1 MSCRIC
7 LEYVTLPVMSDFTSK
22 KLSANKHAAPAK
34 PERVPC
40 WACGT
45 SVGVSGM
52 SPLDFAVCPNCG
64 ERVLVPTDLDQF
76 RLTRFLGQGAMG
88 RVYLAVDQTLNREVA
103 VKVLRRA
110 YFSSPKMWSQLE
122 KEAKAA
128 GRVMHPRVVQVYRL
142 GKAENRPYIVME
154 LVNHPTL
161 ETLMK
166 SSAITLDAIRRI
178 AVDVMEGL
186 RAAEATGLVHGDV
199 KPANILVDERN
210 HAKITD
216 FGLARFIHR
225 EQSVERWG
233 TPYYMAPE
241 KARQE
246 QEDFRSDL
254 YSLGATI
261 FHVMADRAPFEGETG
276 DEVIELAL
284 RDPTPYLSDFRKD
297 LPKVFSKIVYKMME
311 KDPDDRFSSYDE
323 AIEAVR
329 GGRPIPE
336 TRRGIR
342 SPFWARVRS
351 FLVESP
357 AESGIDSRRASR

>member
-1 MSCRIC
+1 M
-7 LEYVTLPVMSDFTSK
+7 
-22 KLSANKHAAPAK
+22 N
-34 PERVPC
+34 
-40 WACGT
+40 
-45 SVGVSGM
+45 
-52 SPLDFAVCPNCG
+52 PLDFAVCPNCG
-64 ERVLVPTDLDQF
+64 ERVLVPADLDQF

-110 YFSSPKMWSQLE
+110 YFSSPKMWGQLE

-128 GRVMHPRVVQVYRL
+128 ARVMHPRVVQVYRL
-142 GKAENRPYIVME
+142 GKSDNRPYIVME

-166 SSAITLDAIRRI
+166 AAPISLDAIRRI

-210 HAKITD
+210 HAKIAD

-241 KARQE
+241 KAKQE

-254 YSLGATI
+254 YSLGATL
-261 FHVMADRAPFEGETG
+261 FHVMAGRAPFEAKTGE
-276 DEVIELAL
+276 EVIELAL
-284 RDPTPYLSDFRKD
+284 RDPTPNLSDFRRD
-297 LPKVFSKIVYKMME
+297 LPKTFCRIVYKMME
-311 KDPDDRFSSYDE
+311 KNPDDRFESYDE

-336 TRRGIR
+336 TQRGAR

-357 AESGIDSRRASR
+357 AESAKNCRGASR

>member
-1 MSCRIC
+1 MNSEHSID
-7 LEYVTLPVMSDFTSK
+7 LPSGTGGNPAQPVKTS
-22 KLSANKHAAPAK
+22 
-34 PERVPC
+34 C
-40 WACGT
+40 WACG
-45 SVGVSGM
+45 SEVDLSGLA
-52 SPLDFAVCPNCG
+52 PLDFAACATCG
-64 ERVLVPTDLDQF
+64 ERVLVPADMDQF

-110 YFSSPKMWSQLE
+110 YFSSPKMWAQLE

-128 GRVMHPRVVQVYRL
+128 ARVMHPRVVQVYRL
-142 GKAENRPYIVME
+142 GKSNNRPYMVME

-166 SSAITLDAIRRI
+166 AGPISLDAVRRI

-186 RAAEATGLVHGDV
+186 RAAQATGLVHGDV

-210 HAKITD
+210 HAKVAD

-246 QEDFRSDL
+246 QEDFRSDM
-254 YSLGATI
+254 YSLGASL
-261 FHVMADRAPFEGETG
+261 FHVMAGRAPFEGKTG

-284 RDPTPYLSDFRKD
+284 RAPTPSLSEYRKD
-297 LPKVFSKIVYKMME
+297 LPKVFSKIIYKMME
-311 KDPDDRFSSYDE
+311 KHPDDRFVSYDE

-342 SPFWARVRS
+342 LPFWMRVKS
-351 FLVESP
+351 FLIESP
-357 AESGIDSRRASR
+357 AETSKGGSVRDSAR

>member
-1 MSCRIC
+1 M
-7 LEYVTLPVMSDFTSK
+7 
-22 KLSANKHAAPAK
+22 A
-34 PERVPC
+34 C

-45 SVGVSGM
+45 WVSVSGM
-52 SPLDFAVCPNCG
+52 NPLDFAVCPDCG
-64 ERVLVPTDLDQF
+64 ERVLVPTNLDQF

-88 RVYLAVDQTLNREVA
+88 RVYLAVDQTLNRKVA

-110 YFSSPKMWSQLE
+110 YFSNPKMWSQLE

-128 GRVMHPRVVQVYRL
+128 ARVVHTRVVQVYRL
-142 GKAENRPYIVME
+142 GRSDNRPYIVME

-161 ETLMK
+161 ETLMQAGPV
-166 SSAITLDAIRRI
+166 SLDGIRRI

-186 RAAEATGLVHGDV
+186 RAAEATGLIHGDV

-216 FGLARFIHR
+216 FGLARFINR
-225 EQSVERWG
+225 ERSVERWG

-241 KARQE
+241 KAKQE

-254 YSLGATI
+254 YSLGATL
-261 FHVMADRAPFEGETG
+261 FHVLAGRAPFEAETG
-276 DEVIELAL
+276 EEVIERAL
-284 RDPTPYLSDFRKD
+284 RDPTPELSEFRRD
-297 LPKVFSKIVYKMME
+297 LPRDFCGIVYRMME
-311 KDPDDRFSSYDE
+311 KNPEDRFRSYDE

-336 TRRGIR
+336 SRRGECT
-342 SPFWARVRS
+342 SFWARVRR
-351 FLVESP
+351 FLMESP
-357 AESGIDSRRASR
+357 ADGGRNSRGASG

>member
-1 MSCRIC
+1 MTDQNRSRMSAGKGN
-7 LEYVTLPVMSDFTSK
+7 S
-22 KLSANKHAAPAK
+22 SALTDM
-34 PERVPC
+34 ETC

-45 SVGVSGM
+45 RVQTGGLN
-52 SPLDFAVCPNCG
+52 PLDFVVCPGCG
-64 ERVLVPTDLDQF
+64 ERVLVPADLDQF
-76 RLTRFLGQGAMG
+76 RLIRFLGQGAMG
-88 RVYLAVDQTLNREVA
+88 RVYLAVDRTLNRNVA

-110 YFSSPKMWSQLE
+110 YFSSPKMWKQLE

-128 GRVMHPRVVQVYRL
+128 ARVVNPRVVQVYRL
-142 GKAENRPYIVME
+142 GKSDNRPYIVME

-166 SSAITLDAIRRI
+166 NSAISLDAIRRI
-178 AVDVMEGL
+178 SVDVMEGL
-186 RAAEATGLVHGDV
+186 KAAEATGLVHGDV

-210 HAKITD
+210 HAKIAD

-225 EQSVERWG
+225 EQSVEGWG

-241 KARQE
+241 KARKE

-254 YSLGATI
+254 YSLGASM
-261 FHVMADRAPFEGETG
+261 FHALAGRAPFEGSTG

-284 RDPTPYLSDFRKD
+284 KDPTPHLKDFRRD
-297 LPKVFSKIVYKMME
+297 IPKNFSRVIYKMME
-311 KDPDDRFSSYDE
+311 KNPDDRFGSYDE

-329 GGRPIPE
+329 GGKPIPE
-336 TRRGIR
+336 TRRGGL
-342 SPFWARVRS
+342 SPFWARFRS

-357 AESGIDSRRASR
+357 AESAKGSRSGSSTR

>member
-1 MSCRIC
+1 MNASSSTAPSFSRG
-7 LEYVTLPVMSDFTSK
+7 LNPATLGS
-22 KLSANKHAAPAK
+22 
-34 PERVPC
+34 EPC

-45 SVGVSGM
+45 NVKVCGM
-52 SPLDFAVCPNCG
+52 NPLDFAVCPNCG
-64 ERVLVPTDLDQF
+64 ERVLVPAVLDQF

-88 RVYLAVDQTLNREVA
+88 RVYLAMDQTLNREVA
-103 VKVLRRA
+103 IKVLRRA
-110 YFSSPKMWSQLE
+110 YFSNPKMWGQLE

-128 GRVMHPRVVQVYRL
+128 ARVMHPRVVQVYRL
-142 GKAENRPYIVME
+142 GKSDNRPYIVME

-161 ETLMK
+161 EMLMK
-166 SSAITLDAIRRI
+166 AGPISLDAVRRI

-186 RAAEATGLVHGDV
+186 KAAEATGLIHGDV

-210 HAKITD
+210 HAKVAD
-216 FGLARFIHR
+216 FGLARFINR

-241 KARQE
+241 KAKQE

-261 FHVMADRAPFEGETG
+261 FHVLAGRAPFEGKTG

-284 RDPTPYLSDFRKD
+284 RDPTPFLTDFRKD
-297 LPKVFSKIVYKMME
+297 IPKAFSKVVFKMME
-311 KDPDDRFSSYDE
+311 KKPDDRFDSYSDE
-323 AIEAVR
+323 IEAVK
-329 GGRPIPE
+329 GGRPIAD
-336 TRRGIR
+336 TQRGLR
-342 SPFWARVRS
+342 SPFWAKVRS

-357 AESGIDSRRASR
+357 AESTSDTRWGDSR

>member
-1 MSCRIC
+1 MSI
-7 LEYVTLPVMSDFTSK
+7 S
-22 KLSANKHAAPAK
+22 SAPSSSRGSSSAK
-34 PERVPC
+34 PGVEPC

-45 SVGVSGM
+45 KVRVSGM
-52 SPLDFAVCPNCG
+52 NPLDFAVCPNCG

-110 YFSSPKMWSQLE
+110 YFSSPKMWGQLE

-142 GKAENRPYIVME
+142 GKSDNRPYIVME

-166 SSAITLDAIRRI
+166 AGPISLDAIRRI
-178 AVDVMEGL
+178 AVDCMEGL

-210 HAKITD
+210 HAKIAD

-241 KARQE
+241 KAKQE

-261 FHVMADRAPFEGETG
+261 FHVMAGRAPFEGKTG

-297 LPKVFSKIVYKMME
+297 LPKVFCKIVYKMME
-311 KDPDDRFSSYDE
+311 KNPDDRFASYDE
-323 AIEAVR
+323 AIEALR

-336 TRRGIR
+336 TRRGVR

-357 AESGIDSRRASR
+357 AESGKNPRRAAR